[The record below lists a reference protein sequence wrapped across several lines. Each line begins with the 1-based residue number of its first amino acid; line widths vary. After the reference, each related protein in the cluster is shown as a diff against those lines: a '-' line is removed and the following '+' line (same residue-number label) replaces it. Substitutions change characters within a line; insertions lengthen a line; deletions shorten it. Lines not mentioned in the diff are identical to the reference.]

1 MASSPAA
8 EPRRPGVL
16 SFFSDLRVGVK
27 ISVAIAV
34 ALLAGVAV
42 AAAGLVG
49 LSQADRHARA
59 IYEENLQPSQALA
72 VAQGSFDDE
81 LLDLARMTI
90 AVTDSETE
98 SFRQEALDAHDLT
111 VKGVEAYA
119 GLGLAAEQQAAV
131 TAITDGL
138 TKLADIRDN
147 QLFAAARSSNN
158 TLYATAYDKSA
169 DPIADAIN
177 AGFDTLTAYE
187 ASSAGAAA
195 RANTDAYHHSR
206 TVMILILTGG
216 FLVAALLGWTTVRRI
231 TRPLAA
237 VNDTLAQ
244 VAGGDLTGLVIVRSR
259 DEVGV
264 MGVALNRATA
274 NMRGTVE
281 ALGTASQS
289 LAAAAEQLSTTSGQI
304 AENAGQANA
313 QAGAVAAAAEDVRR
327 NVDTVTAGSE
337 EMGASIREISQNANQ
352 AAAVAGQAVTMA
364 ETTNER
370 VTRLGVS
377 SAEIGDVI
385 RLITS
390 IAEQTNLLAL
400 NATIEAARAGDLG
413 KGFAVVASEVKD
425 LAQETAKATE
435 DIGGR
440 VAAIQA
446 DTGTAITAIAE
457 IGEIIARISDYQTT
471 IAAAVEEQTATT
483 GEMNRGV
490 SEAAGGVSE
499 IADGI
504 EALATAT
511 RLTNENVADAQR
523 AAAELAQMSGDLRA
537 MVGTFRV

>member
-1 MASSPAA
+1 MASLPAA

-27 ISVAIAV
+27 ITFAVAV

-42 AAAGLVG
+42 AVAGLVG
-49 LSQADRHARA
+49 LSAADHHARA
-59 IYEENLQPSQALA
+59 IYEENLQPSQTLA
-72 VAQGSFDDE
+72 AAQGAFDDE
-81 LLDLARMTI
+81 LLDLARMNI
-90 AVTDSETE
+90 AVADADTE
-98 SFRQEALDAHDLT
+98 RFRQAALAAHDLAAQ
-111 VKGVEAYA
+111 GVQSYA
-119 GLGLAAEQQAAV
+119 GLGLADAQQSAV
-131 TAITDGL
+131 GQITDGL
-138 TKLADIRDN
+138 TQLVDVRDK
-147 QLFAAARSSNN
+147 QLVAAARASNN
-158 TLYATAYDKSA
+158 AVYAAAYNTSA
-169 DPIADAIN
+169 EPIVGRIN
-177 AGFDTLTAYE
+177 AGFDALSDYE
-187 ASSAGAAA
+187 ATSAGAAA
-195 RANTDAYHHSR
+195 RANTDSYHHSR
-206 TVMILILTGG
+206 TLMFLILIVG
-216 FLVAALLGWTTVRRI
+216 FLIAALLGWATVRRI

-244 VAGGDLTGLVIVRSR
+244 VAGGDLTGIVVVRSR
-259 DEVGV
+259 DEVGA
-264 MGVALNRATA
+264 MGSALNRATA

-289 LAAAAEQLSTTSGQI
+289 LAAAAEQLSVTSGQI

-313 QAGAVAAAAEDVRR
+313 QAGTVASAAEDVRR
-327 NVDTVTAGSE
+327 NVDTVSAGSE

-352 AAAVAGQAVTMA
+352 AAAVAGEAVSMA
-364 ETTNER
+364 ESTNR
-370 VTRLGVS
+370 TVTQLGVS

-385 RLITS
+385 KLITS

-435 DIGGR
+435 DIGSR

-446 DTGTAITAIAE
+446 DTGTAITAIGE

-490 SEAAGGVSE
+490 SEAAGGVRE

-523 AAAELAQMSGDLRA
+523 AAAELAQMSGDLRTL
-537 MVGTFRV
+537 VGTFRV